1 MEACHSMRLLSLF
14 FFSVTLYVSVD
25 PTSFYEQQVIV
36 ILDDDLTIQ
45 HTGRL
50 LYQRYETRS
59 HVLKWNK
66 TAQVLEQ
73 VEWNEEARKFE
84 ACHNSNQEL
93 RIGDSEPFSW
103 SDTSVQVLGLG
114 EEQSALISGFSAEEL
129 ANLIVQDLSDG
140 DVGHV
145 SVITTSINS
154 QAYLNQFMT
163 QLEQLQQFQTR
174 ATLSSAILWTDHSG
188 RELAG
193 EIQFG
198 SNGTITNWRHASP
211 PIVWIGYFTEQTYQI
226 EQSPI
231 SADNPPMKPPSFG
244 VLPEEVEVH
253 VTNFYSATYR
263 LTFEIADSL
272 AFAWVDLIA
281 EKTYNNITNGR
292 ATAFEQQVQF
302 LSGSQNISE
311 VFVIKIE
318 NFDDFMKELHYYGNK
333 GPTNDDLV
341 YYSFGDWVLSMNETS
356 FNVRVEGIIVSHAEK
371 SAQVDT
377 IRGQWQEI
385 SDSYPEM
392 QQGTSSRFFDDIIL
406 WINGEHSEISLSIE
420 TAYNAQ
426 CGVAIFLSESI
437 RSFHAHITNMMSLD
451 LAQTGYLTKEY
462 FFSDHPM
469 AQEGTWQIEDSKT
482 GKRLTGLN
490 TLRDGQA
497 RAGALPDQEVQQAFD
512 ASLLRVSRIS
522 KSWLSHIDDDVVM
535 GSRYFPPAAEAEN
548 TSLSHLAQ
556 LLSVVQD
563 IGSTPPGTLT
573 YLRVFELTESANRL
587 LSSNISDPELGAID
601 MQLQDF
607 LAIDHRTLPLQAS
620 TALVNDHAYFSNL
633 IIQELSEIE
642 QQTGKKYEIVQYSVK
657 VSEEDNIVKSFVRE
671 LGSASSELQHIST
684 DYDPSKL
691 QSKALL
697 EKLLSLSNK
706 TKPIVTWYKRGEAL
720 YEKGEALYEKGEA
733 LYEKGEAIKNTMV
746 GMMSSIHKLENG
758 LILEGAF
765 DLAENAN
772 ELNDQLTVIN
782 KAASEFLGKA
792 LKTVADKAGKSV
804 AGSSIEKKVE
814 DKVLSLVGNFENIK
828 AALMPVIGALFNNY
842 KIYEDFNSH
851 SVIGYIDGAFDI
863 ASTVLAFFGP
873 EGEGISAI
881 LSIIK
886 AGVDYFYTD
895 ISKEIQAL
903 PSDAS
908 VGQVVV
914 AVLKGIAEGVIDIL
928 KDVINNINIFSIIG
942 NCHKLD
948 EEYNRDRE
956 LLREVSDYS
965 NYYNLLNPDGSNDSE
980 IDFAGSGSSWNG
992 GDIEF
997 HLGED
1002 GQSYL
1007 KLKVTNPSG
1016 GLHDE
1021 THNISTGGVED
1032 IVMGIGETHTLSFQ
1046 KKTVTAFWIFPV
1058 DSRTVISGIHG
1069 EKQTLHGTYYGNSHN
1084 NKFIAVQEL
1093 PPNAG
1098 LGYNLQDYHYT
1109 LYGGGGNDSF
1119 YLGPQPTYVEGNEG
1133 SDTYFI
1139 NSTATITEIN
1149 SHSGDGQHDTM
1160 IINLNYSQ
1168 LTVQRV
1174 GIDLSLTSLNGDTHN
1189 IVLHNWFHD
1198 VTHQRVVF
1206 KTGDGVLF
1214 KVSATITKPVEMIAY
1229 ALSGSS
1235 ATQSVTYDARLP
1247 VYSEVFV
1254 IAGSEHDDTLY
1265 GNDLDNQI
1273 NGAGGSDTMTGG
1285 EGQDTYHIDLNK
1297 GVDIIDN
1304 FALNG
1309 DVDTLIISTD
1319 LDELIFSSTEESND
1333 LYIARNESHADSQQ
1347 ITNTGAIIKNWFL
1360 NESYRHLT
1368 VVTNDQAVIK
1378 VSATKTPNASIS
1390 YQHFV
1395 INMTKVEEQAVE
1407 NGDNYTRLL
1416 DLNSSPDY
1424 SEVTTVTGTSHN
1436 DTIIGNGK
1444 NNYISGGRGFDFIEG
1459 REGADTYVVRKGDGS
1474 KTISNCA
1481 NDTVVDS
1488 LLFDATFDDIR
1499 LSNTSNGSLTLS
1511 GPENITQVILNKWF
1525 QDTKCQHLLVR
1536 SADGITFTLPNT
1548 TLSLTKT
1555 PKSIDNSNLT
1565 SDTQLVLAGQWV
1577 TVEHVIGSKG
1587 DDQILGNSLD
1597 NYIDPGVGNSYLEG
1611 GNGSDTYIIRSTY
1624 GEENI
1629 INNYAVDN
1637 QADTIYFL
1645 VPYLTIRIEL
1655 EGMNVR
1661 MTSLSKDGLV
1671 GVKIIDYNFKILEY
1685 ARHLVVITS
1694 DGITFVL
1701 PVADTSDTSNYKPI
1715 PVSINMAQYASGQ
1728 HLNITDYPASGKHSN
1743 ITDYPDFSEVRTVY
1757 GAIKYQNTIVG
1768 NSQSN
1773 TLVGGIKQDYLQG
1786 LDGDDTL
1793 KGGDGDDVMEGGR
1806 GMDILVGGDGN
1817 DTLDGGEDDDVI
1829 APGSGANQVNG
1840 GEGTDT
1846 VLYSGDNTNKTGID
1860 LDLGFGTCEHDNIH
1874 DTLNAIENAYGTEYD
1889 DILTGDDSDNVLVGK
1904 GGNDTLAPGTGYDLL
1919 NGGNGSDIYDLTDAD
1934 GTVTIDNFAADHV
1947 VDLIVLNYVN
1957 LSGLWYEIAGDNV
1970 VIRVINSQFPVFYD
1984 GSKPAVVLAGF
1995 MKGSEYQH
2003 ANLETAD
2010 GIITNVTSFINSPA
2024 SGLPATDT
2032 PSTDSPSTDSPST
2045 DSPSPGGSSPASG
2058 LPATD
2063 TPSTDSSSPGTKLY
2077 FTLGIVLAVLGVF
2090 VGFVV
2095 LGAYKRRSEAARKQS
2110 ISFRPLQL

>member
-1 MEACHSMRLLSLF
+1 MEACHSMWLLSLF
-14 FFSVTLYVSVD
+14 FFSATLYVSG
-25 PTSFYEQQVIV
+25 TSFYKQQVIV

-59 HVLKWNK
+59 HVLKWNA
-66 TAQVLEQ
+66 TAQVLDK
-73 VEWNEEARKFE
+73 VEWNEEAGKYE
-84 ACHNSNQEL
+84 ASQNSNQEL

-103 SDTSVQVLGLG
+103 SHTSVQVLGLG
-114 EEQSALISGFSAEEL
+114 EEQSASISGFSAEKL
-129 ANLIVQDLSDG
+129 ANLIVRDLSDG

-145 SVITTSINS
+145 SVITTSINP
-154 QAYLNQFMT
+154 QAYLTQFMT
-163 QLEQLQQFQTR
+163 QLQQLQQFQTR
-174 ATLSSAILWTDHSG
+174 ATLSSAISWTDHSG

-193 EIQFG
+193 EIQLG
-198 SNGTITNWRHASP
+198 ANGTAMNWRHASP

-226 EQSPI
+226 EQAAI
-231 SADNPPMKPPSFG
+231 SADDPQMEPPSFG
-244 VLPEEVEVH
+244 VLPEEVKVH
-253 VTNFYSATYR
+253 VTDFYSATHR
-263 LTFEIADSL
+263 PTLEVADSL
-272 AFAWVDLIA
+272 AFDWVDLIA
-281 EKTYNNITNGR
+281 EKTYNNTPNGR
-292 ATAFEQQVQF
+292 ATAFEQQVRF

-311 VFVIKIE
+311 VYVIETE
-318 NFDDFMKELHYYGNK
+318 NILDLVKELHYYGNK
-333 GPTNDDLV
+333 GPTNNDDLHV
-341 YYSFGDWVLSMNETS
+341 YYRFGDWVLSMNEKS
-356 FNVRVEGIIVSHAEK
+356 FNVRVEGIVVSPADPMEK
-371 SAQVDT
+371 SVQVDT
-377 IRGQWQEI
+377 ICSQWQEI

-426 CGVAIFLSESI
+426 CGVAMFLSESI

-490 TLRDGQA
+490 TLRDHQA
-497 RAGALPDQEVQQAFD
+497 RAGALPGQEVQRAFD
-512 ASLLRVSRIS
+512 ATLLRVSRIS
-522 KSWLSHIDDDVVM
+522 KSWLSHVDDAVVM
-535 GSRYFPPAAEAEN
+535 GSRYFPPAAEAEK
-548 TSLSHLAQ
+548 TSLSHLAH
-556 LLSVVQD
+556 LLSVVED

-587 LSSNISDPELGAID
+587 LSSNMSDPELGTID

-620 TALVNDHAYFSNL
+620 IALVNDHAYFSDL
-633 IIQELSEIE
+633 ISQELSQMER
-642 QQTGKKYEIVQYSVK
+642 QTGKKYEIVDDSVE
-657 VSEEDNIVKSFVRE
+657 VSEEDDIVKFFVRE
-671 LGSASSELQHIST
+671 LGNVSSELQQIKT
-684 DYDPSKL
+684 GFNPSKL

-706 TKPIVTWYKRGEAL
+706 TKPIVTWYK
-720 YEKGEALYEKGEA
+720 KGEALYK
-733 LYEKGEAIKNTMV
+733 KGEAIKNTIV
-746 GMMSSIHKLENG
+746 GIISSIHELEDG
-758 LILEGAF
+758 QILKGAF
-765 DLAENAN
+765 DLGKNAYKFG
-772 ELNDQLTVIN
+772 QLTGIN
-782 KAASEFLGKA
+782 KAASKFLGKA
-792 LKTVADKAGKSV
+792 LKKVGDEAGKSV
-804 AGSSIEKKVE
+804 AGSSSIVKKTE
-814 DKVLSLVGNFENIK
+814 DKVLSLVGDFKKIK
-828 AALMPVIGALFNNY
+828 AALMPVIGTLFN
-842 KIYEDFNSH
+842 IYHIYQDFSRH
-851 SVIGYIDGAFDI
+851 SVIGYIDGVFDI

-873 EGEGISAI
+873 EDDAI
-881 LSIIK
+881 YAVLSIIK

-895 ISKEIQAL
+895 ISKEIHAL
-903 PSDAS
+903 PPDAS

-914 AVLKGIAEGVIDIL
+914 AVLKGITEGVIDIW
-928 KDVINNINIFSIIG
+928 KDIMDNIDFFKIIG

-948 EEYNRDRE
+948 DEYNKDQE
-956 LLREVSDYS
+956 FLRKISNYS
-965 NYYNLLNPDGSNDSE
+965 NYYNVSRPNGSNDSE
-980 IDFAGSGSSWNG
+980 INFAGGEDSWNG
-992 GDIEF
+992 GDITF

-1002 GQSYL
+1002 GQSSL
-1007 KLKVTNPSG
+1007 TLEMTDSG
-1016 GLHDE
+1016 GHARTE
-1021 THNISTGGVED
+1021 TRQISTGGVED
-1032 IVMGIGETHTLSFQ
+1032 IVLGIGETHTLSFQ
-1046 KKTVTAFWIFPV
+1046 KKTVKAFWFIPV
-1058 DSRTVISGIHG
+1058 HSKTVISGISG

-1093 PPNAG
+1093 PPSAAHD

-1149 SHSGDGQHDTM
+1149 SHSGDGQGDTM

-1168 LTVQRV
+1168 LTAQRA
-1174 GIDLSLTSLNGDTHN
+1174 GLDLNLTSVN
-1189 IVLHNWFHD
+1189 IVHDFLQFRDRYQVTHKIVLLNWFHD

-1214 KVSATITKPVEMIAY
+1214 KVSATITEAVDLIAY

-1247 VYSEVFV
+1247 VYSEVFA

-1265 GNDLDNQI
+1265 GNDLDNQF

-1309 DVDTLIISTD
+1309 DVDTLIIGTD
-1319 LDELIFSSTEESND
+1319 LDELIFSSSEESND
-1333 LYIARNESHADSQQ
+1333 LYIARNESSADSQQ
-1347 ITNTGAIIKNWFL
+1347 VSNTGATIKNWFL
-1360 NESYRHLT
+1360 NKTYRHLT

-1378 VSATKTPNASIS
+1378 VSATKTPIVS
-1390 YQHFV
+1390 YQRYA
-1395 INMTKVEEQAVE
+1395 INMTKVEEQVVE
-1407 NGDNYTRLL
+1407 NGDNYTRVL

-1481 NDTVVDS
+1481 NDTDVDS

-1511 GPENITQVILNKWF
+1511 GPENITEVVFNKWF

-1536 SADGITFTLPNT
+1536 SADGVTFTLPNT
-1548 TLSLTKT
+1548 TKSLTKT

-1565 SDTQLVLAGQWV
+1565 SDAQLVLSGQWV
-1577 TVEHVIGSKG
+1577 TVERVIGSKG

-1637 QADTIYFL
+1637 QADAIYFL
-1645 VPYLTIRIEL
+1645 VPYLTIQTEL
-1655 EGMNVR
+1655 EGMSVR
-1661 MTSLSKDGLV
+1661 MTSLSGDGLV
-1671 GVKIIDYNFKILEY
+1671 GVKIVDYNFEILEH
-1685 ARHLVVITS
+1685 ARHLMVTTG

-1701 PVADTSDTSNYKPI
+1701 PVANTSDTSNYKPI
-1715 PVSINMAQYASGQ
+1715 PVSINMAQYTNGQ
-1728 HLNITDYPASGKHSN
+1728 HLNITA
-1743 ITDYPDFSEVRTVY
+1743 YPDFSEVRTVY
-1757 GAIKYQNTIVG
+1757 GASKYQNMIVG
-1768 NSQSN
+1768 NSQNN
-1773 TLVGGIKQDYLQG
+1773 TLVGGIQQDYLQG

-1793 KGGDGDDVMEGGR
+1793 KGGDGDDVLEGGR

-1817 DTLDGGEDDDVI
+1817 DTLDAGEDDDVI

-1846 VLYSGDNTNKTGID
+1846 VLYSGDNTNKQGIV
-1860 LDLGFGTCEHDNIH
+1860 LDLGLGTCVHDVNMQ
-1874 DTLNAIENAYGTEYD
+1874 DTLTGIENAYGTEYD
-1889 DILTGDDSDNVLVGK
+1889 DFLTGDDSDNVLVGK
-1904 GGNDTLAPGTGYDLL
+1904 GGNDILAPGTGYDLL
-1919 NGGNGSDIYDLTDAD
+1919 NGGNGSDLYDVTDAD
-1934 GTVTIDNFAADHV
+1934 GTVTIDNFAADRV
-1947 VDLIVLNYVN
+1947 VDLIALSYAN
-1957 LSGLWYEIAGDNV
+1957 LSSLWYEIAGDNV
-1970 VIRVINSQFPVFYD
+1970 VIRVINPQFPVFYD
-1984 GSKPAVVLAGF
+1984 GSRPAVVLAGF

-2003 ANLETAD
+2003 ANIETAD
-2010 GIITNVTSFINSPA
+2010 GIITNVTSFISSPA

-2032 PSTDSPSTDSPST
+2032 PSTDSPSPGRVST
-2045 DSPSPGGSSPASG
+2045 MYIA
-2058 LPATD
+2058 
-2063 TPSTDSSSPGTKLY
+2063 
-2077 FTLGIVLAVLGVF
+2077 LGIVLAVLVVF
-2090 VGFVV
+2090 VGFVILGVYKLRHKRV
-2095 LGAYKRRSEAARKQS
+2095 LKGYIK
-2110 ISFRPLQL
+2110 L